1 MSKRVKAPRKHDPEF
16 RKQAGRLVIDEGMSV
31 SRTAADLGIASTT
44 LDTWVRKFRD
54 GTWSLE
60 DCSTVSTSASTEQSP
75 SRSKLP
81 SSSQKKSDQTTQM
94 EIKNRELEA
103 KLRRMTM
110 ERDILKKAMAYCLDV
125 PK

>member
-54 GTWSLE
+54 GTWSLD
-60 DCSTVSTSASTEQSP
+60 DCSTVSTSAERVNAFET
-75 SRSKLP
+75 
-81 SSSQKKSDQTTQM
+81 QTQF
-94 EIKNRELEA
+94 NL
-103 KLRRMTM
+103 
-110 ERDILKKAMAYCLDV
+110 LKRQLTDMAC
-125 PK
+125 